1 MKKGVFIQSDSG
13 TYKLVLNETGNL
25 EVWCTNDTNEMV
37 WSAHTYDK
45 YIEYLYRGSDRLYL
59 LGKDGSNRLNG
70 VLDKL
75 KQKAYSLEMQNDGN
89 LTIFDENG
97 RIAWKYTP
105 DKKRGMSSF
114 SCFKIISIDS
124 FS

>member
-1 MKKGVFIQSDSG
+1 MKKGAFIQSGSG

-25 EVWCTNDTNEMV
+25 EVWCTNEMV
-37 WSAHTYDK
+37 WWAYTYDK
-45 YIEYLYRGSDRLYL
+45 YIEYLYCGSDGLYL
-59 LGKDGSNRLNG
+59 LGKDGSNRWNDA
-70 VLDKL
+70 LDKL
-75 KQKAYSLEMQNDGN
+75 KQKFYSLEMQNDGN

-105 DKKRGMSSF
+105 DKKCGMSSF

>member
-1 MKKGVFIQSDSG
+1 MKKEAFIQCDSG

-25 EVWCTNDTNEMV
+25 EVRCTNEMV
-37 WSAHTYDK
+37 WSAYTYDK
-45 YIEYLYRGSDRLYL
+45 YIEYLYLGSDRLYL
-59 LGKDGSNRLNG
+59 LGKDGSNRWNDA
-70 VLDKL
+70 LDKL
-75 KQKAYSLEMQNDGN
+75 KQKFYSLEIQNDGN

-105 DKKRGMSSF
+105 DKKCGMSSF

>member
-1 MKKGVFIQSDSG
+1 MKKGAFIQSDSG

-25 EVWCTNDTNEMV
+25 EVWCTNEMV
-37 WSAHTYDK
+37 WWAYTYDK
-45 YIEYLYRGSDRLYL
+45 YIEYLYCGSDGLYL
-59 LGKDGSNRLNG
+59 LGKDGSNRWNDA
-70 VLDKL
+70 LDKL
-75 KQKAYSLEMQNDGN
+75 KQKFYSLEMQNDGN

-105 DKKRGMSSF
+105 DKKCGMSSF